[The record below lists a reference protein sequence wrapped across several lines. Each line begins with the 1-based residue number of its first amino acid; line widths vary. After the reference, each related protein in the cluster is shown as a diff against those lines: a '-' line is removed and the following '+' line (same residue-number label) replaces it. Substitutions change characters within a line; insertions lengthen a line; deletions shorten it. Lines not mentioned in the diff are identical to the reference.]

1 MDASGP
7 SADVTRCV
15 PRMPETGKDLMGTMQ
30 DIKTLVRLDDLQKL
44 YFYRDYYMMLI
55 DMVERRD
62 KDATALKAELRQLIE
77 RIEEL
82 ESPSE

>member
-1 MDASGP
+1 
-7 SADVTRCV
+7 
-15 PRMPETGKDLMGTMQ
+15 MGTMQ